1 METAE
6 SINNNKNEIESSII
20 RILLIEDDPNDAL
33 LMRRM
38 LERDNPRRFYIKHC
52 DRLSH
57 GIEILNSQNFDVML
71 LDLELPDSFG
81 MGTIEWARAH
91 AVQLPIIV
99 LTGMEDERIAME
111 ALKAGAQDY
120 LVKSRTEKTDVVKSI
135 LMALEHK
142 QIRQELRKS
151 ERRLELAIEAA
162 ELGLW
167 DWDILADKIILDKR
181 ILRFLGISENENGRP
196 LDSLLKFIDPD
207 DLGQAAAS
215 FHDHIQGQSRLFE
228 IEARVLDN
236 SDEWR
241 WVLILGKVVECDK
254 DGKSLRAVGIFRD
267 ITHRKTAEKTK

>member
-1 METAE
+1 
-6 SINNNKNEIESSII
+6 
-20 RILLIEDDPNDAL
+20 
-33 LMRRM
+33 M
-38 LERDNPRRFYIKHC
+38 LERDDPRRFYIKHC

-91 AVQLPIIV
+91 AIQLPIIV

-120 LVKSRTEKTDVVKSI
+120 LIKSRTEKTDVVKSI

-151 ERRLELAIEAA
+151 ERRLELAIEAT

-167 DWDILADKIILDKR
+167 DWDILANEIIFNDRSLK
-181 ILRFLGISENENGRP
+181 FLGLSEDDNGRP
-196 LDSLLKFIDPD
+196 LESLLSAMHSD
-207 DLGQAAAS
+207 DLGKATIIVNN
-215 FHDHIQGQSRLFE
+215 HIQGQAPSCE
-228 IEARVLDN
+228 IEAHVQN
-236 SDEWR
+236 
-241 WVLILGKVVECDK
+241 
-254 DGKSLRAVGIFRD
+254 KSG
-267 ITHRKTAEKTK
+267 E

>member
-6 SINNNKNEIESSII
+6 SINNNRSEVELSVIK
-20 RILLIEDDPNDAL
+20 ILLIEDDPNDAL

-38 LERDNPRRFYIKHC
+38 LERDDPRRFYIKHC

-57 GIEILNSQNFDVML
+57 GIEILNSQEFDVML

-81 MGTIEWARAH
+81 MGTIEWARTH
-91 AVQLPIIV
+91 ADQLPIIV

-120 LVKSRTEKTDVVKSI
+120 LIKSRTEKTDVVKSI

-142 QIRQELRKS
+142 QIRQELRRR

-167 DWDILADKIILDKR
+167 EWDILDNKIIFDQRSLN
-181 ILRFLGISENENGRP
+181 FLGLSENENSRP
-196 LDSLLKFIDPD
+196 LESLLNVMHRD
-207 DLGQAAAS
+207 DLGKATIIVHA
-215 FHDHIQGQSRLFE
+215 HIQGHSPSCE
-228 IEARVLDN
+228 IEARIQNN
-236 SDEWR
+236 SGEWR
-241 WVLILGKVVECDK
+241 WVLILGKVVERDK
-254 DGKSLRAVGIFRD
+254 DGKPSRAAGIMRD
-267 ITHRKTAEKTK
+267 ITQRKTTEKAK